1 MQSAINIIFPNQLFK
16 KSFILDNNCTTYLI
30 EEFLFF
36 NHYNFHKQKIAYH
49 RSSMKK
55 YYDYLVSKGIKVI
68 YIDSYDKKSDIRH
81 FLSQLDK
88 SINEINIY
96 NPVDT
101 WLLKRIQSNVNNRI
115 VNIKKTPL
123 FISTNEDLKQF
134 FRVDKKSFSHAVFY
148 KQQRNKLNILM
159 NDTNQPF
166 GGKYSFDADN
176 RKKYPSKKVPP
187 KIPTFKSDTYWDKA
201 KIYTQK
207 YFTSNPGHLSD
218 VPLYPNDH
226 NLSNKWFDDFLIN
239 RFKEFGDY
247 EDAIVNDEVFL
258 NHSVLTPML
267 NSGLI
272 LPEEIITK
280 TLKFTKE
287 NDIPLNSLEGFIRQ
301 IIGWREFIRGMYVA
315 KGTYSRNLNF
325 WKYKRKIPQ
334 SFYDGTTGSLPVD
347 DAIKKLL
354 ETGYSHHIDRLMVI
368 GNFMLLCQFD
378 PNDVYKWFM
387 ELYVDAYDWVMV
399 PNVYGM
405 SQFSDGGLFATKPYI
420 SSSNYIKKMSNYKNG
435 PWCET
440 WDGLYWNFI
449 SNESK
454 FFSSNPR
461 LSMMIRIYD
470 KMGHDKKNLHKKNAK
485 NFLKSFKL

>member
-1 MQSAINIIFPNQLFK
+1 MISKINIIFPNQLFK
-16 KSFILDNNCTTYLI
+16 KSFILDNNCKTYLI

-36 NHYNFHKQKIAYH
+36 NHYKFHKQKIAYH

-55 YYDYLVSKGIKVI
+55 YYDYLVSKGIKVF

-81 FLSQLDK
+81 FLTQLDK

-101 WLLKRIQSNVNNRI
+101 WLLKRIQNNENTKI

-123 FISTNEDLKQF
+123 FMSTNEDLKQF
-134 FRVDKKSFSHAVFY
+134 FREDKKSFSHAVFY

-159 NDTNQPF
+159 NDTNQPI

-187 KIPTFKSDTYWDKA
+187 KIPTFTSDTYWDEA
-201 KIYTQK
+201 IAYTQK
-207 YFTSNPGHLSD
+207 YFTNNPGHLSD

-226 NLSNKWFDDFLIN
+226 DQSNKWLDDFLIN

-272 LPEEIITK
+272 LPEEIISK
-280 TLKFTKE
+280 TLEFSKE
-287 NDIPLNSLEGFIRQ
+287 NDIPINSLEGFIRQ
-301 IIGWREFIRGMYVA
+301 IIGWREFIRGMYVS

-334 SFYDGTTGSLPVD
+334 SFYDGTTGILPVD

-354 ETGYSHHIDRLMVI
+354 RTGYSH
-368 GNFMLLCQFD
+368 
-378 PNDVYKWFM
+378 
-387 ELYVDAYDWVMV
+387 
-399 PNVYGM
+399 
-405 SQFSDGGLFATKPYI
+405 
-420 SSSNYIKKMSNYKNG
+420 
-435 PWCET
+435 
-440 WDGLYWNFI
+440 
-449 SNESK
+449 
-454 FFSSNPR
+454 
-461 LSMMIRIYD
+461 
-470 KMGHDKKNLHKKNAK
+470 
-485 NFLKSFKL
+485 